1 MPPVHTMAGVGEVL
15 EVFEDKVRITP
26 QGVLGFLT
34 KGLQGTKTIPIAS
47 IRAIQFKKSAMTN
60 GYLQFTVPGGNESR
74 GGVFSAASDE
84 NTFMFA
90 GQNELAES
98 IRDFIEA
105 RMHRPRSPAGT
116 STGWVAELAQL
127 AELRSQGALTEEEF
141 QRAKERL
148 LGSA

>member
-1 MPPVHTMAGVGEVL
+1 MAPVHTMAGVGEVL

-34 KGLQGTKTIPIAS
+34 KGLKGTKTIPIAS

-105 RMHRPRSPAGT
+105 RMHMPRSPART
-116 STGWVAELAQL
+116 STGWVAELSQL
-127 AELRSQGALTEEEF
+127 AELRTQGALTEEEF

-148 LGSA
+148 LGTA

>member
-1 MPPVHTMAGVGEVL
+1 MTPVHTMAGVGEVL
-15 EVFEDKVRITP
+15 EVFEDKVPITP

-60 GYLQFTVPGGNESR
+60 GYLQFTVPGGSESR

-105 RMHRPRSPAGT
+105 RMPMIRSSAKGAA
-116 STGWVAELAQL
+116 GWVAELSQL

-148 LGSA
+148 LGPA